1 MKKLLSIIMV
11 AMMATSA
18 FAFVPLSNEQNNIGS
33 YQRGATR
40 GMFYNELDIV
50 SAAPVELLDF
60 SGNALY
66 TNWGN
71 IRNFNDIANYGTAL
85 DWTTANQ
92 WRNDTDVSY
101 FTFGVTGNPLSYAG
115 IEDSRSGI
123 VYQNYGA
130 KTVNPAFDLDNDGT
144 AGDDSEGKWT
154 DDKYT
159 VVYPTLTVNDQTDR
173 QTSDTKYYTNTT
185 NTQWNIG
192 SSYKLMDN
200 VSLGLSLSRQTDT
213 NILTAE
219 GTKTFSERYLT
230 PTGADD
236 DGRPV
241 TATERRSYNFAY
253 PTQEIDQ
260 NSTATTD
267 ILPQARV
274 KISDDLHVDVG
285 VGLRSAKTLNPNTLV
300 TDEKTIVTVTARED
314 VLFSTGAGAAANSG
328 QYFNTGTAIVAKSVA
343 DGGPMALD
351 YGEVTNI
358 GPNAGLNSNVFS
370 SNRVGL
376 ATTDDSGISAFADDR
391 DGIAPLVRIEAVKKF
406 EKVDVTGIV
415 NYSNLSQD
423 IDATQTDREYLQTSC
438 VISTWIAGG
447 NRVSNG
453 SITDNFVAK
462 DYTNIETFKGKGTTS
477 NFDAGAKISMK
488 ALEGVK
494 LSFGGFIRKTSNKQD
509 VDTTGKSTELTSYSD
524 GRASTM
530 AYNNGT
536 IVTVGGVQI
545 TSSGTFVDPSA
556 NPTNPI
562 VDRPGPIAGTDQNV
576 SRGTIETSGE
586 GEGSWL
592 QTISDTGNRVTE
604 TVTLSYSVPVG
615 IEIPL
620 SKKWTFRAGTEY
632 VMTKTETTTERTTN
646 QKTQTTVATPV
657 LGETA
662 QASTTETDL
671 TGPEYTKSIV
681 RTEDHD
687 VFYTYGVQ
695 FDATPSLT
703 IACNAFLDT
712 AGAGTFSNASIFD
725 LATYRTLSLSAAIK
739 F

>member
-11 AMMATSA
+11 ALMARAA
-18 FAFVPLSNEQNNIGS
+18 FAFVPLTNSQLNIGS

-60 SGNALY
+60 SGNTLY

-71 IRNFNDIANYGTAL
+71 VRNFNDIGNYGTAL
-85 DWTTANQ
+85 DWSQYTGN
-92 WRNDTDVSY
+92 TDISY

-115 IEDSRSGI
+115 IDDSRSGI
-123 VYQNYGA
+123 VYQNYGG
-130 KTVNPAFDLDNDGT
+130 KTTTYDLDNAAT
-144 AGDDSEGKWT
+144 VANDSEGKWT
-154 DDKYT
+154 ADTYT
-159 VVYPTLTVNDQTDR
+159 VVYPTLTVNDQTNR
-173 QTSDTKYYTNTT
+173 ATSDAKYYTNTT

-192 SSYKLMDN
+192 SSYKLMDK
-200 VSLGLSLSRQTDT
+200 VSLGLSLARQTDT
-213 NILTAE
+213 NILTTE
-219 GTKTFSERYLT
+219 GTKTFSETYLT
-230 PTGADD
+230 PTGANTA
-236 DGRPV
+236 GRPV

-300 TDEKTIVTVTARED
+300 ADEKTTVTVTARED
-314 VLFSTGAGAAANSG
+314 VLFSTSAGIGVANSG
-328 QYFNTGTAIVAKSVA
+328 QYFNTGTAIVGKTAVA
-343 DGGPMALD
+343 AVQLD
-351 YGEVTNI
+351 YNAVANI
-358 GPNAGLNSNVFS
+358 GPNAGLNSNVFN
-370 SNRVGL
+370 SNRVLL

-406 EKVDVTGIV
+406 EKVEVTGIV

-423 IDATQTDREYLQTSC
+423 IDASQTDREYLQTSC
-438 VISTWIAGG
+438 VISTWVNTSG
-447 NRVSNG
+447 NGFSNG

-462 DYTNIETFKGKGTTS
+462 DYTNIKTFKGKGTIS
-477 NFDAGAKISMK
+477 NFDLGAKVSMK

-494 LSFGGFIRKTSNKQD
+494 LSFGGFILKQTDKTD
-509 VDTTGKSTELTSYSD
+509 VDTTGSSTELTSYSD
-524 GRASTM
+524 GLVSTNV
-530 AYNNGT
+530 YNNGT
-536 IVTVGGVQI
+536 AIRG
-545 TSSGTFVDPSA
+545 SSGTFVDPFA

-562 VDRPGPIAGTDQNV
+562 VDRPGPIAGTDQSV
-576 SRGTIETSGE
+576 SRGGIETSGE

-592 QTISDTGNRVTE
+592 QTISDTGQRVTE

-646 QKTQTTVATPV
+646 QTTQTTVATPV

-662 QASTTETDL
+662 QASTTETAL
-671 TGPEYTKSIV
+671 TGPSYTKSTI

-712 AGAGTFSNASIFD
+712 ATDTAVGNASIFD
-725 LATYRTLSLSAAIK
+725 LNTYRQLSLSAAIK